1 VAGSAV
7 GQHQQ
12 AKLLER
18 LFFLIVEDTVAR
30 SVLLLVFCGL
40 VLFCIVPITKSF
52 SCYTV
57 KSLE

>member
-1 VAGSAV
+1 V